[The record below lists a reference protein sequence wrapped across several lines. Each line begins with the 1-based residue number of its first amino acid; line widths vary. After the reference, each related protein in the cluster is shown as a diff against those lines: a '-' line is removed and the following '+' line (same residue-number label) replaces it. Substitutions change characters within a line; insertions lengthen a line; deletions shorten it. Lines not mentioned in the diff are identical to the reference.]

1 MICFI
6 PCYIYSRGVSEGGY
20 RGALFGR
27 IEGAALLLALLL
39 GGHLRPS
46 IVYILYLLF
55 LIKKKSR
62 KPFEDVEAEIC
73 VDVFKGKISCIS

>member
-39 GGHLRPS
+39 GGHLRPF
-46 IVYILYLLF
+46 IVYILTF
-55 LIKKKSR
+55 FDQKKR
-62 KPFEDVEAEIC
+62 KPFEDVEAET
-73 VDVFKGKISCIS
+73 